1 MSQNSPAL
9 ENDQNKIVG
18 RALYVSS
25 NFKFA
30 SLDYP
35 SYHALLLI
43 LRHVFVS

>member
-1 MSQNSPAL
+1 MSQNSPVL

-35 SYHALLLI
+35 SYALLLI